1 MTRYVISCCIILCDQ
16 RARTA
21 ATAATPRA
29 TAELAYTQI
38 YCIILVVIITTILLL
53 LLLIL
58 ITMQLIMYT
67 GNNANVE

>member
-53 LLLIL
+53 LLIL